1 MAEPLRVIGSDV
13 IDYLML
19 DIDTSIEPTLYFN
32 RLPDTGAVI
41 EVDVNGTVF
50 TFDGP
55 FETGY
60 TQVAEGLEVYVGP
73 DEGQTAQIIFFFDLL
88 VHRDIFTVGQQFDL
102 KVTGDGANFDES
114 FEYIVSD
121 QLALS
126 SPDAVM
132 PDLEFVNQDG
142 ETVDLLDSKDTRPAI
157 IELGATWCAPSR
169 ELGYL
174 EDAYSAALGDEFV
187 AKTLLLQG
195 KYALLDA
202 TVEDLA
208 EYAVRFGIDRNV
220 YAIGNSSDVEEFSRI
235 NDIDLFPTF
244 LVIDQVTG
252 EILGHFTG
260 FGGVEDTLASARA
273 IMDELAADPEA
284 YGYEM
289 EVDDSGASVFGTVRD
304 DLILG
309 GEGSDRVNS
318 GLGDDEIRGGLGD
331 DYLFG
336 GGGDDLVRGG
346 AGNDSLYGSEGFD
359 TLRGGEGSDLADFR
373 AIKGDA
379 LVSFDNNGR
388 GTVTTES
395 GTSVVSG
402 VEKIAVGNGNDWLQT
417 SAENM
422 TILTSRGDDEVI
434 ATGNLISVHAGPGN
448 DTVQM
453 LGDSG
458 WVHDNLGDDRV
469 MIQGDH
475 TDYFSNS
482 GSNTVLVQADD
493 FWFYGAETLQGSY
506 ERLVL
511 FDSAE
516 AVIGQGNTAV
526 TLDFSR
532 TNGAVAFE
540 TSLDS
545 MSTISY
551 VTDSGGSGDVS
562 ANVVKVIGSA
572 FDDQL
577 LADQTGAVLRGRF
590 GADTLYGQRG
600 DDELFGGRG
609 ADKLVGGYG
618 ADTLLGGGGA
628 DTLNGGIGN
637 DVLAGRNSADHL
649 QGGGGDDT
657 LNGGRGDDVLVG
669 GNGADTFVFNSLF
682 ASDQVIDFE
691 DGVDRLKFSI
701 EDITFGDVV
710 ISDIS
715 GDAHLTIA
723 DHGTV
728 VLQGVNA
735 TLISE
740 DDFLF

>member
-1 MAEPLRVIGSDV
+1 
-13 IDYLML
+13 
-19 DIDTSIEPTLYFN
+19 
-32 RLPDTGAVI
+32 
-41 EVDVNGTVF
+41 
-50 TFDGP
+50 
-55 FETGY
+55 
-60 TQVAEGLEVYVGP
+60 
-73 DEGQTAQIIFFFDLL
+73 
-88 VHRDIFTVGQQFDL
+88 
-102 KVTGDGANFDES
+102 
-114 FEYIVSD
+114 
-121 QLALS
+121 
-126 SPDAVM
+126 
-132 PDLEFVNQDG
+132 
-142 ETVDLLDSKDTRPAI
+142 
-157 IELGATWCAPSR
+157 
-169 ELGYL
+169 
-174 EDAYSAALGDEFV
+174 
-187 AKTLLLQG
+187 
-195 KYALLDA
+195 
-202 TVEDLA
+202 
-208 EYAVRFGIDRNV
+208 
-220 YAIGNSSDVEEFSRI
+220 
-235 NDIDLFPTF
+235 
-244 LVIDQVTG
+244 
-252 EILGHFTG
+252 
-260 FGGVEDTLASARA
+260 
-273 IMDELAADPEA
+273 
-284 YGYEM
+284 
-289 EVDDSGASVFGTVRD
+289 
-304 DLILG
+304 
-309 GEGSDRVNS
+309 
-318 GLGDDEIRGGLGD
+318 
-331 DYLFG
+331 
-336 GGGDDLVRGG
+336 
-346 AGNDSLYGSEGFD
+346 
-359 TLRGGEGSDLADFR
+359 
-373 AIKGDA
+373 
-379 LVSFDNNGR
+379 
-388 GTVTTES
+388 
-395 GTSVVSG
+395 
-402 VEKIAVGNGNDWLQT
+402 
-417 SAENM
+417 M

-600 DDELFGGRG
+600 DDELFGGRDADKLLGHGGSDRLYGQRGDDELFGGRG